1 MATIREGQSL
11 TPAREHH
18 SPQEIALQEIT
29 CNRLRFPLMKNATA
43 RIPPCRGEIAMTLL
57 TLGLVL
63 FLGAHL
69 FTTLREPRAAA
80 IARFGEAGYKAAYSV
95 ISVIGLV
102 LIAYGFGVYRSDGW
116 ITIWNPPVWTRHFA
130 LLITLPVFI
139 LLAVG
144 KRPSW
149 LKAVTRH
156 PMLLA
161 VKLWATAH
169 LFANGDLGSML
180 LFGGFLAW
188 AVMARISAKRR
199 PDETASLAAM
209 GRPAFGRRDIIVIVV
224 GLAAYVAMV
233 LWLHPLLIGVP
244 VITRS

>member
-1 MATIREGQSL
+1 
-11 TPAREHH
+11 
-18 SPQEIALQEIT
+18 
-29 CNRLRFPLMKNATA
+29 
-43 RIPPCRGEIAMTLL
+43 MTLL
-57 TLGLVL
+57 ILGLAL

-69 FTTLREPRAAA
+69 FTTMREPRAAA
-80 IARFGEAGYKAAYSV
+80 VARLGEGGYKGLYSA

-102 LIAYGFGVYRSDGW
+102 LIAYGFGAYRAGGW
-116 ITIWNPPVWTRHFA
+116 INVWNPPVWTRHLA
-130 LLITLPVFI
+130 LLINLPVFI

-144 KRPSW
+144 RRPSW
-149 LKAVTRH
+149 LKSVTKH

-161 VKLWATAH
+161 VKLWASAH
-169 LFANGDLGSML
+169 LLANGDLGSIL

-199 PDETASLAAM
+199 PEEIAALAAI
-209 GRPAFGRRDIIVIVV
+209 GRPAFGRRDVIAIVA
-224 GLAAYVAMV
+224 GLAFYVAMA

>member
-1 MATIREGQSL
+1 
-11 TPAREHH
+11 
-18 SPQEIALQEIT
+18 
-29 CNRLRFPLMKNATA
+29 
-43 RIPPCRGEIAMTLL
+43 MTLL
-57 TLGLVL
+57 IFGLVL

-80 IARFGEAGYKAAYSV
+80 IARMGEGGYKGVYTA
-95 ISVIGLV
+95 ISLIGLV
-102 LIAYGFGVYRSDGW
+102 LIAYGFGLYRAGGW
-116 ITIWNPPVWTRHFA
+116 INVWNPPVWTRHLA
-130 LLITLPVFI
+130 LLINLPVFI

-144 KRPSW
+144 KQPSW
-149 LKAVTRH
+149 LKAVTKH

-169 LFANGDLGSML
+169 LLANGDLGSML

-199 PDETASLAAM
+199 PEEIASLAAM
-209 GRPAFGRRDIIVIVV
+209 GRPAFGRRDVIAIVA
-224 GLAAYVAMV
+224 GLALYLATV